1 MPIRT
6 ILTVT
11 GPNQGDRD
19 LKLAAGLAE
28 EVGAHLSILAVTL
41 AAPPAIGAYAVVV
54 SDAWLDERRAD
65 TEHLE
70 RRSKEVAQL
79 LAGTS
84 ISGDVTSAYPEYAWS
99 DETIGRRAR
108 YADLTVVGPELMT
121 AGALREKVIEGV
133 LFSSGKP
140 LLLVPENARPTL
152 KPKRVMVAWDA
163 RVEASRAVREALDI
177 LAAAEE
183 VRVVL
188 VDPVESELDHGAEPG
203 ANIAAYL
210 SRHGAKIVVDRLPS
224 MGRSVADVLRGHAV
238 DNAAEL
244 IVMGAYG
251 HSRLRER
258 IFGGVTRSIL
268 EQPPVPVLLAR

>member
-1 MPIRT
+1 MAIKT

-19 LKLAAGLAE
+19 LKLAAGLCK
-28 EVGAHLSILAVTL
+28 EVDAHLSILAVTL
-41 AAPPAIGAYAVVV
+41 AAPPAIGTYAVVV

-70 RRSKEVAQL
+70 RRSKEISQL

-121 AGALREKVIEGV
+121 GGALKEKVIEGV

-140 LLLVPENARPTL
+140 LLIVGEAGQATL

-163 RVEASRAVREALDI
+163 RVEASRAVREAIDI

-188 VDPVESELDHGAEPG
+188 VDPVESEIDHGAEPG
-203 ANIAAYL
+203 ADIAAYL
-210 SRHGAKIVVDRLPS
+210 ARHGATVVVDRIPS
-224 MGRSVADVLRGHAV
+224 LGRSVADVPRGHAV
-238 DNAAEL
+238 DNGAEL
-244 IVMGAYG
+244 IVMGGYG

-258 IFGGVTRSIL
+258 IFGGVTRSML
-268 EQPPVPVLLAR
+268 EESPVPVLLAR

>member
-11 GPNQGDRD
+11 GPTQSDRD
-19 LKLAAGLAE
+19 LKLAASLCE

-108 YADLTVVGPELMT
+108 YADLTVVGPELIT

-210 SRHGAKIVVDRLPS
+210 SRHGAKVVVDRLPG